1 MSEFDEVVPTFIL
14 TESIHDLCSRQIARA
29 IKKKQWLKEEDSVM
43 V

>member
-1 MSEFDEVVPTFIL
+1 MSVFDGSVPTFVL

-29 IKKKQWLKEEDSVM
+29 IKKNGWIHEGDSIM